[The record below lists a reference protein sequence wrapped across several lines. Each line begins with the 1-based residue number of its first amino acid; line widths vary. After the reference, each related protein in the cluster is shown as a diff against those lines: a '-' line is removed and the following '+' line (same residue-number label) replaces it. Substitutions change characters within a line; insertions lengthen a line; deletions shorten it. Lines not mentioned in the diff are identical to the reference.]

1 MISVLSNGIKNTTF
15 NFSYQNR
22 ENTSVFED
30 LGHTIMRIAEKTPG
44 GILMF
49 FPSYR
54 LMETCYEAW
63 QNYDIVNKI
72 DRVKTLLKEPK
83 DPS

>member
-1 MISVLSNGIKNTTF
+1 
-15 NFSYQNR
+15 
-22 ENTSVFED
+22 VFED

-54 LMETCYEAW
+54 LMELCYETW
-63 QNYDIVNKI
+63 KDYDIINKI
-72 DRVKTLLKEPK
+72 DKIKTLLKEPK